1 MMRADR
7 IRLMTFCAPVLSF
20 ILLACGPCAGV
31 AHAQPQG
38 ALGEKNILILH
49 TYESNLPLNE
59 LVDRGLSATLE
70 SGGIGSRSHFFEYMD
85 LLRNPGPEHR
95 KQLVEMLRL
104 RYGQRNVDLI
114 ITTFPEALQFV
125 LNEGRS
131 IFPDVPILALFL
143 PPDFRT
149 PKTNRRIIEHRI
161 RLDMA
166 GTLKLALKLVPG
178 TKSVYVVNGVHARDK
193 VFENQA
199 RHDFKQW
206 ENKLDFRYVTD
217 MSLEDVLATVS
228 SAPPGTIIFFISV
241 FADSTGKGYNARDAV
256 RRLREVSTVPIF
268 GLYDTA
274 LGHGIVGGSLASF
287 ERIGIKAGQLALEIL
302 GITQGPGNTAAVL
315 DVSPVPMFDWRE
327 LRHWNLSMK
336 ALPEGAIVVNKEVT
350 LWDLRYYIIGGLAFC
365 LTETALVVILIAQRR
380 RRSRAEEA
388 LRASER
394 QLRLMADS
402 LPVLIAYIDR
412 EQRYQF
418 NNLAYA
424 RWFGISR
431 DALRGAPVREVLGD
445 KAYEAIR
452 GYIDRALAGE
462 EVQFEA
468 ELTTRDGSSRY
479 VQALCVPH
487 VDERGG
493 VLGIYA
499 LVHDVTEHRRVD
511 LEIQRQRDE
520 LAHVSRVSTLG
531 ELTASL
537 AHEIHQ
543 PLAAIMS
550 NAQAA
555 LRFLAQD
562 EPDFQEV
569 RDILEDIVADDR
581 RANEVIQRLRSLLRR
596 ARPELAPLAI
606 NELIG
611 DVLTL
616 LKREVS
622 LRGIT
627 IEVHLDP
634 DLPPVV
640 GDRVQ
645 LQQVLLNLV
654 LNAADAMAD
663 IAPESRGLI
672 IRTGR
677 EEDGKV
683 RVAVRDFG
691 IGLDGQNLHR
701 AFEPFYSTKPEGLG
715 MGLAI
720 SRSIVEAHGGRLWAA
735 NNPDRGATF
744 VFTVRISDTGAA

>member
-7 IRLMTFCAPVLSF
+7 IRLMTFFAPVLSF

-315 DVSPVPMFDWRE
+315 DVSPVPMFD
-327 LRHWNLSMK
+327 
-336 ALPEGAIVVNKEVT
+336 
-350 LWDLRYYIIGGLAFC
+350 
-365 LTETALVVILIAQRR
+365 
-380 RRSRAEEA
+380 
-388 LRASER
+388 
-394 QLRLMADS
+394 
-402 LPVLIAYIDR
+402 
-412 EQRYQF
+412 
-418 NNLAYA
+418 
-424 RWFGISR
+424 
-431 DALRGAPVREVLGD
+431 
-445 KAYEAIR
+445 
-452 GYIDRALAGE
+452 
-462 EVQFEA
+462 
-468 ELTTRDGSSRY
+468 
-479 VQALCVPH
+479 
-487 VDERGG
+487 
-493 VLGIYA
+493 
-499 LVHDVTEHRRVD
+499 
-511 LEIQRQRDE
+511 
-520 LAHVSRVSTLG
+520 
-531 ELTASL
+531 
-537 AHEIHQ
+537 
-543 PLAAIMS
+543 
-550 NAQAA
+550 
-555 LRFLAQD
+555 
-562 EPDFQEV
+562 
-569 RDILEDIVADDR
+569 
-581 RANEVIQRLRSLLRR
+581 
-596 ARPELAPLAI
+596 
-606 NELIG
+606 
-611 DVLTL
+611 
-616 LKREVS
+616 
-622 LRGIT
+622 
-627 IEVHLDP
+627 
-634 DLPPVV
+634 
-640 GDRVQ
+640 
-645 LQQVLLNLV
+645 
-654 LNAADAMAD
+654 
-663 IAPESRGLI
+663 
-672 IRTGR
+672 
-677 EEDGKV
+677 
-683 RVAVRDFG
+683 
-691 IGLDGQNLHR
+691 
-701 AFEPFYSTKPEGLG
+701 
-715 MGLAI
+715 
-720 SRSIVEAHGGRLWAA
+720 
-735 NNPDRGATF
+735 
-744 VFTVRISDTGAA
+744 

>member
-1 MMRADR
+1 
-7 IRLMTFCAPVLSF
+7 
-20 ILLACGPCAGV
+20 
-31 AHAQPQG
+31 
-38 ALGEKNILILH
+38 
-49 TYESNLPLNE
+49 
-59 LVDRGLSATLE
+59 
-70 SGGIGSRSHFFEYMD
+70 
-85 LLRNPGPEHR
+85 
-95 KQLVEMLRL
+95 
-104 RYGQRNVDLI
+104 
-114 ITTFPEALQFV
+114 
-125 LNEGRS
+125 
-131 IFPDVPILALFL
+131 
-143 PPDFRT
+143 
-149 PKTNRRIIEHRI
+149 
-161 RLDMA
+161 
-166 GTLKLALKLVPG
+166 
-178 TKSVYVVNGVHARDK
+178 
-193 VFENQA
+193 
-199 RHDFKQW
+199 
-206 ENKLDFRYVTD
+206 
-217 MSLEDVLATVS
+217 
-228 SAPPGTIIFFISV
+228 
-241 FADSTGKGYNARDAV
+241 
-256 RRLREVSTVPIF
+256 
-268 GLYDTA
+268 
-274 LGHGIVGGSLASF
+274 
-287 ERIGIKAGQLALEIL
+287 
-302 GITQGPGNTAAVL
+302 
-315 DVSPVPMFDWRE
+315 
-327 LRHWNLSMK
+327 
-336 ALPEGAIVVNKEVT
+336 
-350 LWDLRYYIIGGLAFC
+350 
-365 LTETALVVILIAQRR
+365 
-380 RRSRAEEA
+380 
-388 LRASER
+388 
-394 QLRLMADS
+394 MADS

>member
-125 LNEGRS
+125 LKEGRS

-336 ALPEGAIVVNKEVT
+336 ALPEGSIVVNKEVT
-350 LWDLRYYIIGGLAFC
+350 LWDLRYYIIGALAFC

-596 ARPELAPLAI
+596 VRPELAPLAI

>member
-125 LNEGRS
+125 LKEGRS

-336 ALPEGAIVVNKEVT
+336 ALPEGSIVVNKEVT
-350 LWDLRYYIIGGLAFC
+350 LWDLRYYIIGALAFC

-394 QLRLMADS
+394 QLRLIADS

-596 ARPELAPLAI
+596 VRPELAPLAI

-616 LKREVS
+616 LKREVF